1 MNNEIRSDESRGQRP
16 WARPRDFILLGI
28 IAVAAL
34 ALLLIPT
41 LMKSSDDIE
50 VLIYYE
56 GIVIDRFVLEEGT
69 ARVLSYDQLPA
80 IEIQQW
86 PDRSIAI
93 VRSDCPDQICV
104 NTGKLRVAGQFAA
117 CLPNNFVI
125 VLQGVTEAEGVDAV
139 A

>member
-56 GIVIDRFVLEEGT
+56 GLVIDRFVLEEGT

>member
-1 MNNEIRSDESRGQRP
+1 MNSEIRSDKSRGQRP

-28 IAVAAL
+28 IALAAM

-41 LMKSSDDIE
+41 LMNTSDGIE
-50 VLIYYE
+50 VLIYHE
-56 GIVIDRFVLEEGT
+56 GVVIDRFVLEEGT
-69 ARVLSYDQLPA
+69 ARVFSYDQIPA

-86 PDRSIAI
+86 SNRSIAI
-93 VRSDCPDQICV
+93 VRSDCPDQVCV

-125 VLQGVTEAEGVDAV
+125 VLQGITEAEGVDAV